1 MRKVVGEFIYAAI
14 AAGVTG
20 LASPACALCSR
31 PHTLFHSYEDGQR
44 ICTSCYSR
52 LRVAIC
58 VVCERQDQRIMAVT
72 DAGPVCG
79 RCHQKTRP
87 RKACAECGRNRVLT
101 HARDDGRGYCRGC
114 RARRKATEP
123 CARCGV
129 DRRVNART
137 EDGQALCPSCYTRT
151 RTSEDE
157 CDECGTIGP
166 LVVRAGGRRDGSRDL
181 CVRCYRHPRR
191 RCGICGRDKRIALRA
206 TETSPDVCPTCY
218 QAPVIACSLC
228 GQQALGRRTTNRGR
242 PRCFAC
248 QAAQQIDAALTG
260 PDGSIRP
267 ELAGVCDAL
276 TGLERPRSLLTNWH
290 NLASLRLLSDIA
302 AGRLELSHEALDAL
316 PQVFSVTYLRA
327 LLIAAG
333 ALPARDENIARLHR
347 HAAQVVADV
356 ADPEMRGVLTRYARW
371 HVVGRAKTDRQD
383 KIAPGV
389 AARCRADID
398 TARGF
403 IDYLTAREHDLD
415 DCPQALLDAWITA
428 DRTRRLG
435 LIRWLKRGGYLP
447 LVRLPEPVPRKDPA
461 HEIDPTAQLA
471 LARTLLH
478 EPDSASI
485 EDRAAACLL
494 LLYAQPAAKIVTLT
508 TDDLEVR
515 DGDTYL
521 ALGDEP
527 VLLIPPLDALV
538 TALPVAKPFGA
549 ASILAD
555 SRWLFAGK
563 NAGTHLHPASLMR
576 RMHQLGIHAR
586 TSRNTALLHLAST
599 TPPAVFASLI
609 GLSIGTAT
617 RWAALA
623 GASWNSYAALRR

>member
-1 MRKVVGEFIYAAI
+1 M
-14 AAGVTG
+14 
-20 LASPACALCSR
+20 
-31 PHTLFHSYEDGQR
+31 
-44 ICTSCYSR
+44 
-52 LRVAIC
+52 
-58 VVCERQDQRIMAVT
+58 
-72 DAGPVCG
+72 
-79 RCHQKTRP
+79 
-87 RKACAECGRNRVLT
+87 
-101 HARDDGRGYCRGC
+101 
-114 RARRKATEP
+114 
-123 CARCGV
+123 
-129 DRRVNART
+129 
-137 EDGQALCPSCYTRT
+137 
-151 RTSEDE
+151 
-157 CDECGTIGP
+157 
-166 LVVRAGGRRDGSRDL
+166 
-181 CVRCYRHPRR
+181 
-191 RCGICGRDKRIALRA
+191 RA
-206 TETSPDVCPTCY
+206 TETSSDVCPTCY

-248 QAAQQIDAALTG
+248 QAAQQIDAARTG

-371 HVVGRAKTDRQD
+371 HVLGRAKTDRQD